1 MNPQENDRQH
11 KKWSKDMNTSFQTGN
26 KAYEKVLNLGGN
38 QKGECWSHDM
48 NQNVKKFKV
57 GQYQLWWDVS
67 QWSLSFTVG

>member
-48 NQNVKKFKV
+48 NQNVKKF
-57 GQYQLWWDVS
+57 
-67 QWSLSFTVG
+67 